1 MEHTR
6 YRGRFAPSPTGP
18 LHFGSLVTAVATWLE
33 ARVANGEWLVRIED
47 LDPLREPPEATDQ
60 ILHSLD
66 RHGLHSDEPIRFQSR
81 RHSAYETA
89 IAALL
94 NNGKAYRCSCSRKQL
109 QAHDG
114 RHPGQCRTRNAV
126 PEDTAH
132 AIRFALTDEDCQ
144 WQDLLLGPQRQ
155 IVRAELDD
163 PVLQRKEGFYAYQ
176 LAVAVDDIDQ
186 GISHVV
192 RGSDLLDMTAQQQ
205 QIFQA
210 LGANAPKWLHIPVIL
225 NNQGQKL
232 SKQNHAP
239 ALDDSKPTTNLVH
252 ALTALG
258 QHPPEHLFN
267 TTVHDVLAWGRAH
280 WQRTAIPL
288 TSQQAHGI
296 TSSTQSHLDH

>member
-33 ARVANGEWLVRIED
+33 ARAADGDWLVRIED

-66 RHGLHSDEPIRFQSR
+66 AHGLHSDEPIRFQSR
-81 RHSAYETA
+81 RHTAYQEA
-89 IAALL
+89 IDHLL
-94 NNGKAYRCSCSRKQL
+94 KNGKAYRCSCSRKQL
-109 QAHDG
+109 QAHGG
-114 RHPGQCRTRNAV
+114 RHPAQCRTRASL
-126 PEDTAH
+126 PDEAPH
-132 AIRFALTDEDCQ
+132 AIRFALSDDNSH
-144 WQDLLLGPQRQ
+144 WQDLLLGPQHQ
-155 IVRAELDD
+155 TVRAELDD

-186 GISHVV
+186 GISHAV

-210 LGANAPKWLHIPVIL
+210 LGAPAPQWLHIPVIL
-225 NNQGQKL
+225 NDQGQKL

-239 ALDDSKPTTNLVH
+239 ALDDTKPATNLVH
-252 ALTALG
+252 ALVALG
-258 QHPPEHLFN
+258 QQPPAKLAQAS
-267 TTVHDVLAWGRAH
+267 VSDVLAWARAH
-280 WQRTAIPL
+280 WQRAAIPL
-288 TSQQAHGI
+288 TSRQARGI
-296 TSSTQSHLDH
+296 TPSTQSHSDH

>member
-33 ARVANGEWLVRIED
+33 ARAANGDWLVRIED

-66 RHGLHSDEPIRFQSR
+66 VHGLHSDEPIRFQSR
-81 RHSAYETA
+81 RHPAYQDA
-89 IAALL
+89 IDHLL
-94 NNGKAYRCSCSRKQL
+94 GNGKAYRCSCSRKQL
-109 QAHDG
+109 QAHGG
-114 RHPGQCRTRNAV
+114 RHPHQCRTLKAV
-126 PEDTAH
+126 SGGSPH
-132 AIRFALTDEDCQ
+132 AIRFALIDERCQ
-144 WQDLLLGPQRQ
+144 WMDLLLGPQQ
-155 IVRAELDD
+155 QTVQAELDD

-186 GISHVV
+186 GITHVV

-210 LGANAPKWLHIPVIL
+210 LGAAAPQWLHIPVIL
-225 NNQGQKL
+225 NDQNQKL

-239 ALDDSKPTTNLVH
+239 ALDDSKPAANLVH
-252 ALTALG
+252 ALAALG
-258 QHPPEHLFN
+258 QHPPELLFSA
-267 TTVHDVLAWGRAH
+267 TVDEVLAWARAH

-288 TSQQAHGI
+288 TSQQARGI
-296 TSSTQSHLDH
+296 TPSTQSHLDH

>member
-33 ARVANGEWLVRIED
+33 ARAANGDWLVRIED

-66 RHGLHSDEPIRFQSR
+66 AHGLHSDEPIRFQSR
-81 RHSAYETA
+81 RHPAYQKA
-89 IAALL
+89 IAYLL
-94 NNGKAYRCSCSRKQL
+94 KNEKAYRCGCSRKQL
-109 QAHDG
+109 LAHGG
-114 RHPGQCRTRNAV
+114 RHPSQCRTRKAGS
-126 PEDTAH
+126 EGSAH
-132 AIRFALTDEDCQ
+132 AIRFALTDAHCQ
-144 WQDLLLGPQRQ
+144 WQDLFLGPQHQ

-192 RGSDLLDMTAQQQ
+192 RGDDLLDMTAQQQ
-205 QIFQA
+205 QIFEA
-210 LGANAPKWLHIPVIL
+210 LGVSPPQWLHIPVIL
-225 NNQGQKL
+225 NEQGQKL
-232 SKQNHAP
+232 SKQNRAP
-239 ALDDSKPTTNLVH
+239 AIDDSKPTTNLVH

-258 QHPPEHLFN
+258 QQPPESLFSA
-267 TTVHDVLAWGRAH
+267 TVDEVLAWARTH
-280 WQRTAIPL
+280 WKRTAIPL
-288 TSQQAHGI
+288 TSQQARGI
-296 TSSTQSHLDH
+296 NPSTQSHLDH